1 MGSIPAGCWAFF
13 YFYPQY
19 CDLKQVLRG
28 GAAILFFLLK
38 KIMPSL
44 GGNFFFIAIAGWR
57 MSRVL
62 LVAAPVVLGVLAW
75 KFFHHYQEMV

>member
-1 MGSIPAGCWAFF
+1 MLWVQFPPGAG
-13 YFYPQY
+13 
-19 CDLKQVLRG
+19 
-28 GAAILFFLLK
+28 LF
-38 KIMPSL
+38 PSEKNYAQL
-44 GGNFFFIAIAGWR
+44 GGKFFITRAKFFFIAIAGWR